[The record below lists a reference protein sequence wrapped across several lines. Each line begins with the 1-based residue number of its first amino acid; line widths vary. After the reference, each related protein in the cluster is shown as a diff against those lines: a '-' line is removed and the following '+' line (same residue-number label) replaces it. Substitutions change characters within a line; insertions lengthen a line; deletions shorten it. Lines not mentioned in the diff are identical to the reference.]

1 MAKKITIPYKG
12 KTYTL
17 EFTRT
22 VVKTMEK
29 QGFKLDELSS
39 MPLTMITALFNG
51 AFLVNHPNLKSETKE
66 KIYDGLKNRTKLV
79 QTLVEMYAEA
89 YNSLFDEEEEDEAD
103 EGNSGWGVME

>member
-1 MAKKITIPYKG
+1 MAKKITIPYAG

-17 EFTRT
+17 EYTRT
-22 VVKTMEK
+22 TVKMMEK

-39 MPLTMITALFNG
+39 MPLTMVTALFNG
-51 AFLVNHPNLKSETKE
+51 AFLVNHPNLKGDTKE

-89 YNSLFDEEEEDEAD
+89 YNSLFDEDEEEAD